1 MDDLLPLLEF
11 AWTPTSKARLSI
23 NNEAATRRSPRT
35 SLFLLSSLLR
45 VMNTAIT
52 FHDLVSYSLGV
63 NPDDVPVN
71 IKRNGIYM
79 PKPENV
85 DQVAGDVELVDA
97 TLFRTEPVDYDDDD
111 ISTWEFH
118 APVASISWQSDAS
131 TCTSPSQT
139 PAQDVVYRYRA
150 GLKVDLGE
158 SKRSF
163 SPETKSDESG
173 SWFDDSA
180 SGSGTSFDTSSTIS
194 SLSLPLP
201 VQQEVRPLFRESRA
215 NALLDIRDEA
225 LAVIKEDGLTEREPV
240 VCHRP
245 DCRDTLPNMK
255 ALMYHLHIHNMH
267 DRLYQCE
274 ACGKRFESR
283 RYLTMHPCPRLATS
297 CPSSPIRDTFMRVL
311 TKITSRE

>member
-1 MDDLLPLLEF
+1 MDERLPLLEF
-11 AWTPTSKARLSI
+11 AWTPTSKARLGIS
-23 NNEAATRRSPRT
+23 NEALPRRSLRT
-35 SLFLLSSLLR
+35 ALFLLSSLPR

-63 NPDDVPVN
+63 NPNDVPVN
-71 IKRNGIYM
+71 IKRNGIYI
-79 PKPENV
+79 PKPETV
-85 DQVAGDVELVDA
+85 DQMELVDA

-158 SKRSF
+158 PIAKRS
-163 SPETKSDESG
+163 SPPETKSDSSG

-180 SGSGTSFDTSSTIS
+180 SSSGTSFETSSTIS

-225 LAVIKEDGLTEREPV
+225 LAVIREDGLTERDPV

-267 DRLYQCE
+267 DRLYQCD